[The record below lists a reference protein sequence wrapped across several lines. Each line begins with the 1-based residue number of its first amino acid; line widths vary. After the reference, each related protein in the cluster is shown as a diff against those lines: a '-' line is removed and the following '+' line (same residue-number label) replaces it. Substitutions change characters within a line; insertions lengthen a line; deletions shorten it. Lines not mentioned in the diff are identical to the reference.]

1 MNTFLHTSIV
11 VSCLLITTSCVQAY
25 PHPIVP
31 LIFKPDVAHY
41 TLKVQ
46 GSQGWHLQSVH
57 PYTLQKNAQKTFKHL
72 KYPLTCDLISR
83 YPENEILQLAIYNTT
98 KLGSLPVAHLQIVY
112 HAATGLYI
120 RLQEFLPLKRRDFY
134 FTTHDPIIVALQ
146 ADIITCYTQHPTDLQ
161 TTNLQQIS
169 AAEEL
174 MPHLLPVP
182 QETAC
187 VPLTFSSLELLLA
200 QIEIE
205 ELQP

>member
-1 MNTFLHTSIV
+1 MNILLHTSI
-11 VSCLLITTSCVQAY
+11 VSCLLITIGCVQAY

-41 TLKVQ
+41 TLKVR
-46 GSQGWHLQSVH
+46 GSQGWHLDSVH
-57 PYTLQKNAQKTFKHL
+57 HYTLQKNAQKTFKHL
-72 KYPLTCDLISR
+72 QYPLTCNLISK
-83 YPENEILQLAIYNTT
+83 YPENEILQVAIYNTA
-98 KLGSLPVAHLQIVY
+98 KLESLPVAHLQIVY

-146 ADIITCYTQHPTDLQ
+146 ADIIRCYTQHPADLPTTDLQ
-161 TTNLQQIS
+161 QMS
-169 AAEEL
+169 GVEEL
-174 MPHLLPVP
+174 TPHLLPVP

-187 VPLTFSSLELLLA
+187 VPLTFSALELLLA
-200 QIEIE
+200 QIETE